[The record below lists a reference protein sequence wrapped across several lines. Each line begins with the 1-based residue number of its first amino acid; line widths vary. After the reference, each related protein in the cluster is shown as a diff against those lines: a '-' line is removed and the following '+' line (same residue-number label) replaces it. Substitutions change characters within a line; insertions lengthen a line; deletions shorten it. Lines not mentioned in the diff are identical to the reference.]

1 MGIARRGARVAMV
14 IAVMLTLASAA
25 AGAAVSEKSSA
36 KLPSDVCKLL
46 TLAQVQKVLPGAT
59 AGTPIHDKADKQEI
73 CNWEVAE
80 SADYLGVT
88 VQPFTGDATTAKAL
102 FGTTESDEKV
112 KGLGSAAAFASND
125 SDYTVRA
132 VIGKLALVVKLERE
146 GYDVGDDAS
155 VAQLKSDATGI
166 AKQVA
171 SKL

>member
-1 MGIARRGARVAMV
+1 MGIARRGAVVAIV
-14 IAVMLTLASAA
+14 IAAALPLSAA
-25 AGAAVSEKSSA
+25 AGAAVSETSSA

-46 TLAQVQKVLPGAT
+46 TVAQVQKVLPGAT
-59 AGTPIHDKADKQEI
+59 AGKPIHDKADKQEI

-88 VQPFTGDATTAKAL
+88 VQPFTGDTTTAKAL

-125 SDYTVRA
+125 SDYTVHA

-155 VAQLKSDATGI
+155 VGQLKSDATGI

-171 SKL
+171 NKL